1 MTTIDRFDPFERR
14 ITAAI
19 DEIAAPRRPEY
30 LDDILRQTAHT
41 SQRPRWRFLVTH
53 PAGPIS
59 SQRGHRVQLL
69 VLLGLL
75 VVGMIAAALLAAGSR
90 PQPPRLVLGV
100 FEPPVPAA
108 ASDGARLVRL
118 PDGRTFVFAMA
129 DDGSHHP
136 VGVIDPATGQI
147 IEAGSTI
154 VSPEQVAALPDG
166 RVLVLGQG
174 AIGGPPWVSAEIFDP
189 GTGRSTLVAK
199 PGGTLIPPVPL
210 PDGRFV
216 IFEAELDRASIVNPT
231 DGSEVRAEH
240 PPFSGYVGAS
250 VTLAD
255 GCVVL
260 IQDFGEGMRTPV
272 LPMRQAVAIF
282 DPATLRYTSAAP
294 LPEARMGLS
303 TTLLPDGT
311 VLVAGGAAAD
321 PTARDAT
328 PSALAW
334 RFDPATGTFSATG
347 PLLQPR
353 WMHGAALMADGRVLI
368 VGGSSQAVAGDMID
382 ARQLRAERSTEI
394 YDPATGRFAPGP
406 DMTDARV
413 SPAVET
419 LADGS
424 ILAVGGWGGPG
435 TFVPVQSAELF
446 R

>member
-1 MTTIDRFDPFERR
+1 VTSIDRFDPFERR

-19 DEIAAPRRPEY
+19 DEIAAPRRPDY

-53 PAGPIS
+53 HAGPIS
-59 SQRGHRVQLL
+59 SRRGHRVPL
-69 VLLGLL
+69 VVLIGLL
-75 VVGMIAAALLAAGSR
+75 VVGMIAAALLAGSR

-108 ASDGARLVRL
+108 ATDATRLLRL
-118 PDGRTFVFAMA
+118 PDGRTFVFAML
-129 DDGSHHP
+129 DDGSHHR
-136 VGVIDPATGQI
+136 VGVIDPATGRI
-147 IEAGSTI
+147 IDAGSTI

-199 PGGTLIPPVPL
+199 PGGTNVAPAPL

-216 IFEAELDRASIVNPT
+216 IFNSGLDQVSIVNPA

-240 PPFSGYVGAS
+240 PPFDGYVGVS

-255 GCVVL
+255 GRVLL
-260 IQDFGEGMRTPV
+260 IQDFGEGIETPEQPV
-272 LPMRQAVAIF
+272 RQAVAIF
-282 DPATLRYTSAAP
+282 DPATFRSTSVAP
-294 LPEARMGLS
+294 LPGARMGAS

-321 PTARDAT
+321 ATARDAT
-328 PSALAW
+328 PSSMAW

-347 PLLQPR
+347 RLLQPR

-368 VGGSSQAVAGDMID
+368 VGGSSQAIAGDMLAAAD
-382 ARQLRAERSTEI
+382 LVAERTTEI
-394 YDPATGRFAPGP
+394 YDPTTGRFAPGP
-406 DMTDARV
+406 AGRTPAFARCRRWHHPNA
-413 SPAVET
+413 PAP
-419 LADGS
+419 
-424 ILAVGGWGGPG
+424 GPW
-435 TFVPVQSAELF
+435 SSYAS
-446 R
+446 

>member
-1 MTTIDRFDPFERR
+1 MTSIDQFDPFERR

-30 LDDILRQTAHT
+30 LDDILRQTART
-41 SQRPRWRFLVTH
+41 SQRPRWQFLVSQ
-53 PAGPIS
+53 PARPIS
-59 SQRGHRVQLL
+59 SQRGHRVQLV

-75 VVGMIAAALLAAGSR
+75 VVGMIAAALLAAGSG
-90 PQPPRLVLGV
+90 PQPSRLVLGV

-108 ASDGARLVRL
+108 ATDGTRLLRL
-118 PDGRTFVFAMA
+118 PDGRTFVFAMV

-136 VGVIDPATGQI
+136 VGVIDPATGRI

-199 PGGTLIPPVPL
+199 PGGTNVAPVPL

-216 IFEAELDRASIVNPT
+216 IFNSGLDQVSIVNPAH
-231 DGSEVRAEH
+231 GSEVRAEH
-240 PPFSGYVGAS
+240 PPFDGYVGAS

-255 GCVVL
+255 GRVLL
-260 IQDFGEGMRTPV
+260 IQDFGEGMRTPA
-272 LPMRQAVAIF
+272 LPVRQAVAIF
-282 DPATLRYTSAAP
+282 DPRTLRYTSVAP
-294 LPEARMGLS
+294 LPEARIGLS

-321 PTARDAT
+321 ATARDAT
-328 PSALAW
+328 PSSMAW

-347 PLLQPR
+347 PLPQPR

-368 VGGSSQAVAGDMID
+368 VGGSSQAIAGRG
-382 ARQLRAERSTEI
+382 APRP
-394 YDPATGRFAPGP
+394 DPT
-406 DMTDARV
+406 
-413 SPAVET
+413 
-419 LADGS
+419 
-424 ILAVGGWGGPG
+424 
-435 TFVPVQSAELF
+435 
-446 R
+446 